1 MGILRRRAAPVGQTG
16 IAFNR
21 AARIEVPAMSA
32 MLSRYLKDFSAPKV
46 ELSMMPQKYFP
57 DLDTDY
63 SDGDRHTSRAAAPQ
77 IDVEAERREAFE
89 QGRAEASAELAF
101 EHGNQ
106 IADLQ
111 AAHAAEI
118 EALTRRLEDEAA
130 SRMAGRFQEMT
141 EHLAVSLGDQT
152 ARVLAPVMEEALA
165 QRAVADMAQM
175 IRQGIIAGE
184 GCAITIKGP
193 LPLFEALKSSLG
205 DDMPVFRHV
214 ETNDIDLAIEMDETI
229 LVTRMAAWADTVR
242 KVLA

>member
-1 MGILRRRAAPVGQTG
+1 
-16 IAFNR
+16 
-21 AARIEVPAMSA
+21 MSA

-46 ELSMMPQKYFP
+46 ELSMMPPKYFP
-57 DLDTDY
+57 DLDADY
-63 SDGDRHTSRAAAPQ
+63 SDRDRHVPRVAAPQ
-77 IDVEAERREAFE
+77 IDIDAERRQAFE
-89 QGRAEASAELAF
+89 EGRAEAAAELVF

-130 SRMAGRFQEMT
+130 SRTAERFQEMT
-141 EHLAVSLGDQT
+141 DRLAVSLGDQL

-175 IRQGIIAGE
+175 IRQGIVAGE
-184 GCAITIKGP
+184 GCAITIRGP
-193 LPLFEALKSSLG
+193 LRLFEALKSSLG
-205 DDMPVFRHV
+205 EDMPVFRHV
-214 ETNDIDLAIEMDETI
+214 ETNDIDLTIEMDETI

>member
-1 MGILRRRAAPVGQTG
+1 
-16 IAFNR
+16 
-21 AARIEVPAMSA
+21 MSA

-46 ELSMMPQKYFP
+46 ELSMMPPKYFP

-63 SDGDRHTSRAAAPQ
+63 SDSDRPAPRAAAPQ
-77 IDVEAERREAFE
+77 IDIDAERRQAFE
-89 QGRAEASAELAF
+89 QGRAEAAAELAF

-111 AAHAAEI
+111 EAHAAEI

-130 SRMAGRFQEMT
+130 NRTVARFQEMT
-141 EHLAVSLGDQT
+141 DELAVSLGDQA
-152 ARVLAPVMEEALA
+152 ARVLAPVMEEALV

-175 IRQGIIAGE
+175 IRQGIVAGE

-193 LPLFEALKSSLG
+193 LPLFEALKSCLG
-205 DDMPVFRHV
+205 EDMPVFRHV
-214 ETNDIDLAIEMDETI
+214 ETNDIDLAIEMDEAI

>member
-1 MGILRRRAAPVGQTG
+1 
-16 IAFNR
+16 
-21 AARIEVPAMSA
+21 MSA

-46 ELSMMPQKYFP
+46 ELSMMPPKYFP

-63 SDGDRHTSRAAAPQ
+63 SDGDRLALRSVAPQ

-89 QGRAEASAELAF
+89 HGRAEATAELAF

-118 EALTRRLEDEAA
+118 QALTKRLEEEAA
-130 SRMAGRFQEMT
+130 SRVAGQFQEMT
-141 EHLAVSLGDQT
+141 EQVAVALGDQT
-152 ARVLAPVMEEALA
+152 ARVLAPVMEEALVK
-165 QRAVADMAQM
+165 RAIADMAQL

-184 GCAITIKGP
+184 GCAITVKGP

-205 DDMPVFRHV
+205 EDMPVFRHV